1 MFNVRILG
9 SCSAIPAF
17 GRLPSSQ
24 IITHNDK
31 FFLIDC
37 GEGAQLQLQK
47 YKVKF
52 NSLVAILISHLHG
65 DHILGLPGLL
75 TTMSM
80 LNRESPLMVV
90 GPVGIAEFI
99 SKVLQVTESF
109 VKYELNVF
117 EISKTSRETLI
128 YENKNLIIKSF
139 PLKHRITSFG
149 YKIEEKPKKRKF
161 LVHQAYAYG
170 VPKNYFSLI
179 KAGNDYIN
187 EKGEILSAELFLGD
201 APPSYSYAYCSDTA
215 FFPEI
220 VPYIQKVSLLYH
232 EATFIE
238 EHKNNA
244 IQTAHSTA
252 MQAATIA
259 SLASVKKLIIGHFS
273 ARYKSLNQHLV
284 EARNFFPYTD
294 LAIEGR
300 LFEIDKEDDQ

>member
-1 MFNVRILG
+1 
-9 SCSAIPAF
+9 
-17 GRLPSSQ
+17 
-24 IITHNDK
+24 
-31 FFLIDC
+31 
-37 GEGAQLQLQK
+37 
-47 YKVKF
+47 
-52 NSLVAILISHLHG
+52 
-65 DHILGLPGLL
+65 
-75 TTMSM
+75 MSM
-80 LNRESPLMVV
+80 LNRESPLIVA
-90 GPVGIAEFI
+90 GPVGIADFI
-99 SKVLQVTESF
+99 SKVLQITESF
-109 VKYELNVF
+109 VKYELNIF
-117 EISKTSRETLI
+117 EISKTSREILI